1 MKQLALCLTLLFGT
15 ICFAQQQGQP
25 QPDTQQPPYGT
36 PGTFPAEPQAPGQ
49 PPTRQ
54 IPPDE
59 HAPPPQA
66 LSSEQLQQQVTSDLK
81 SEPAL
86 EGINV
91 DAQVSD
97 SSVVLTGNVS
107 SEEQHDI
114 VPRIAQSY
122 AGDRKIVD
130 KIKVTQAT

>member
-1 MKQLALCLTLLFGT
+1 MKQLTLCLTLLFGT

-25 QPDTQQPPYGT
+25 PPDTQQPPYGT
-36 PGTFPAEPQAPGQ
+36 PGTFPGEPQAPGQ

-66 LSSEQLQQQVTSDLK
+66 LSSEQVQQQITSHLK

-86 EGINV
+86 ERTKV

-114 VPRIAQSY
+114 VLRIARSY

-130 KIKVTQAT
+130 KVKVTQET